1 MSPAIP
7 KIRIS
12 VPMIGS
18 ELFNML
24 PKKLLVLLIP
34 IYVKNKRLKY
44 LKDEQEKTILNML
57 NRENKTSS
65 KGEQFIQTKIV
76 K

>member
-1 MSPAIP
+1 
-7 KIRIS
+7 
-12 VPMIGS
+12 
-18 ELFNML
+18 ML
-24 PKKLLVLLIP
+24 AKKLLVLLIP

-57 NRENKTSS
+57 NRVNKTSS